1 MPIKNEKTENNNT
14 NVQMVGDKKDKL
26 IIKNLRVS
34 IDSKTVLHD
43 INLSIEKGEIHALM
57 GPNGSGK
64 STLSYTLMGH
74 PKYKVENGEVWFNG
88 QDILT
93 LKPDERARIGLFL
106 GFQYPISVPGV
117 SMGNFLRMAVNSV
130 KFSSENGKK
139 PMPIPK
145 FHKLMK
151 EKMAMLKMDSS
162 FTNRYL
168 NDGFS
173 GGEKKKAEILQMAML
188 EPQIAILDETDSG
201 LDIDS
206 LKFVSDGINSLTGPD
221 LGVLIITHYKRIL
234 NYIKPQF
241 VHVLYKGKIVVSGGP
256 DLAQLLEDQG
266 YEDIINKYGE

>member
-1 MPIKNEKTENNNT
+1 MPIKNGKKEDT
-14 NVQMVGDKKDKL
+14 NINGQIVGDKNDRL

-34 IDSKTVLHD
+34 IDGKTVLHD
-43 INLSIEKGEIHALM
+43 INLSITKGEIHALM

-74 PKYKVENGEVWFNG
+74 PKYKVENGEVLFNN

-130 KFSSENGKK
+130 KYSSEDGKK

-145 FHKLMK
+145 FHKLIK
-151 EKMAMLKMDSS
+151 EKMEMLKMDSS

-206 LKFVSDGINSLTGPD
+206 LKFVSDGVNSLTGPD

-234 NYIKPQF
+234 NYIKPGF

-266 YEDIINKYGE
+266 YEDIINKYGD